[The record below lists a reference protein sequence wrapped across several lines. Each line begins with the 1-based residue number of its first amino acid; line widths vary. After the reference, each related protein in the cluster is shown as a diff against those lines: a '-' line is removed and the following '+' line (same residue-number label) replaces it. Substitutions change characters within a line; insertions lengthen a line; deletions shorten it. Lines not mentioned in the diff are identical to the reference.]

1 MRIESVL
8 GYEFVTVL
16 IFTVFLLSS
25 LFLFIYG
32 LMQAHLVY
40 QYLKSK
46 RKGNAN
52 LFPPSP
58 GPLTRHPCVTVQLPV
73 YNEQYVMERLI
84 DAVARLRYPKD
95 RLEVQVLD
103 DSTDESVAITAR
115 KVAEWQRTGLDIKQI
130 RRPQRKGYKAGALQE
145 ALPAAKG
152 EFIAIFDADFV
163 PGPDFLEKTLPA
175 FTGPEVGMVQTR
187 WDHLNKGYSLLT
199 HIQSFLIDAHFSV
212 EQAGRNACGYFINF
226 SGTGGVWRKACII
239 DAGGWNSDTLT
250 EDFDLSYRAQLKG
263 WKFRYLEHVGAPAE
277 LPPVMSA
284 LKTQQFRWIKGIT
297 ETSKKHLGNV
307 LTADVGLPLKIHAA
321 LHLSVGLVF
330 VSAFLC
336 SFLSLP
342 LLLLKHQ
349 VPHMEYLYAY
359 TSFSMLNPFFLML
372 FHYVATLH
380 TQSAPADNRR
390 AYFWRKF
397 PFYVSFSM
405 GIALHNAVAVLEGWS
420 GKKSTFARTPKFNVT
435 HSGETVLSNV
445 YRKVRLSPLN
455 YLEGLMVVYYLTG
468 ALLAFVLDDFSMFP
482 YHLML
487 AFGFGLVC
495 WFSWQ
500 EMKGTAGSKKSVLRH
515 GGSFTVAA
523 PKMG

>member
-1 MRIESVL
+1 MRIDNVL
-8 GYEFVTVL
+8 GYELVTVL

-25 LFLFIYG
+25 LFLFVYG

-40 QYLKSK
+40 QYLKAK

-52 LFPPSP
+52 LFPPAP
-58 GPLTRHPCVTVQLPV
+58 GPLTEHPYVTVQLPV

-130 RRPQRKGYKAGALQE
+130 RREQRKGYKAGALEE
-145 ALPAAKG
+145 ALPSAKG

-163 PGPDFLEKTLPA
+163 PEPDFLEKTLPA
-175 FTGPEVGMVQTR
+175 FTSPEVGMVQTR

-226 SGTGGVWRKACII
+226 SGTGGVWRKACIA
-239 DAGGWNSDTLT
+239 DAGGWSSDTLT

-284 LKTQQFRWIKGIT
+284 LKTQQFRWIKGIA
-297 ETSKKHLGNV
+297 ETSRKHLGNV
-307 LTADVGLPLKIHAA
+307 LTADVSLPVKIHAA
-321 LHLSVGLVF
+321 LHLSVGMVF

-336 SFLSLP
+336 SFLSIP

-380 TQSAPADNRR
+380 TQSCSADNRR

-420 GKKSTFARTPKFNVT
+420 GKKSSFARTPKFNVV
-435 HSGETVLSNV
+435 HSGEAVMSNV

-455 YLEGLMVVYYLTG
+455 YLEGLMVFYYLAG

-500 EMKGTAGSKKSVLRH
+500 EMKGIARSKKSVLRH

-523 PKMG
+523 PGMR